1 MSSKKELLARGI
13 SSLMP
18 IASRLRSQV
27 RSDVRIL
34 AYHRIWDIRHEDQ
47 FPFDAELVSATPA
60 EFRWQMEHLRK
71 HHHPISL
78 RQLLA
83 AIDGQERLPRQPV
96 IVTFDDGY
104 EDNYVHAWP
113 VLRDLGIPATI
124 FLSTDYIGGNK
135 TFWYDHLAHQFLTAP
150 EQMLTV
156 QGLNG
161 SVKLNGSLQSRREAL
176 RGVLSQLKQVPNTL
190 RLQILDRLC
199 ANHGM
204 PQNVAAPESRPMT
217 WDQAREMAGG
227 GIEFGSHTVSHPILS
242 TLTESELQRELVDSR
257 LAIQEQLRQPAD
269 VLAYPVGGRSAY
281 NAGVRRVAAAVGYRL
296 GMAYHRGINK
306 LSSLDH
312 LGLSRIAV
320 ERYVSRALFKS
331 MLALPEVF

>member
-1 MSSKKELLARGI
+1 MASKKEFLARGI

-27 RSDVRIL
+27 RTDVRIL
-34 AYHRIWDIRHEDQ
+34 AYHRIWDIRHEDE

-60 EFRWQMEHLRK
+60 EFRWQMEHLRR
-71 HHHPISL
+71 HHHPISF

-83 AIDGQERLPRQPV
+83 ASDGKERLPKQPV

-124 FLSTDYIGGNK
+124 FLATDYIGSDQ
-135 TFWYDHLAHQFLTAP
+135 TYWYDHLAHQFLTAP
-150 EQMLTV
+150 QQVLTV
-156 QGLNG
+156 EGLEG
-161 SVKLNGSLQSRREAL
+161 SVRLNGSLPARREAL
-176 RGVLSQLKQVPNTL
+176 RGVLSQLKQVPNKQ
-190 RLQILDRLC
+190 RIQILERLG
-199 ANHGM
+199 ALQGM
-204 PQNVAAPESRPMT
+204 PRNAAAPESRPMN
-217 WDQAREMAGG
+217 WEQAREMAKC

-242 TLTESELQRELVDSR
+242 TLTEEELQRELVDSR

-281 NAGVRRVAAAVGYRL
+281 NATVRRVAAAVGYRL
-296 GMAYHRGINK
+296 GVAYHRGINK
-306 LSSLDH
+306 LNSLDH
-312 LGLSRIAV
+312 FGLSRIAV